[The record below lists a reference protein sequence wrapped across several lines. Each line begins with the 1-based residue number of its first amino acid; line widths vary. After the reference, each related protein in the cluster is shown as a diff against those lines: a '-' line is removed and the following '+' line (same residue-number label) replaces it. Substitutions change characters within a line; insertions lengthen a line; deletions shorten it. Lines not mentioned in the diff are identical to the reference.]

1 VKSLIGIAE
10 TVLLNDLIYHGG
22 IGNKY
27 KSEILFLRKLCP
39 FRFANNL
46 SPSEE
51 QEVLQEIPSVLKMD
65 YISAGRTRPEQQSE
79 ASNKWGFRHWV
90 F

>member
-1 VKSLIGIAE
+1 LFIVVVLVLPLVKSLIGIAE
-10 TVLLNDLIYHGG
+10 TMLLNDLIHHGG

-27 KSEILFLRKLCP
+27 KSEILFLQKLCP

-51 QEVLQEIPSVLKMD
+51 QEVLQEIPSIENGLYKC
-65 YISAGRTRPEQQSE
+65 RTYET
-79 ASNKWGFRHWV
+79 
-90 F
+90 